1 VPLAVHLRFLG
12 AGRFKYADVE
22 NVVRR
27 IVLELV
33 PGVKTEFVDRDR
45 ALVQIVGWAEKS
57 MRFPVVVFGPEGCGK
72 SAFLR
77 QAAEAL
83 GEFGFDVVYV
93 DAAHRDFAAYTD
105 VAEVARRL
113 LDAASDVSGLAQLKL
128 AYLAVDLAKEL
139 IGRWGRRRVAVLVDE
154 VFQAV
159 GLDKAGIYVKSL
171 LNLVEYPPR
180 SYEKIVAIAITSE
193 GVTREEIGRHL
204 WAELRP
210 MWNMPEEGFRQLYD
224 KIPGPKPPFEEVWRW
239 TGGNPRMLG
248 RLYSSGWAVGRV
260 VEDVVQEK
268 RLTAGFVV
276 RWRKWLEEAV
286 EDPEALWA
294 GDVPEELARKLEA
307 RNLIVYN
314 MYDRDPY
321 FWIDQPPPE
330 RDPELGIG
338 KNVAWQTPIHR
349 EAVRRALE
357 KV

>member
-1 VPLAVHLRFLG
+1 VTLAVHLRLPG

-22 NVVRR
+22 NAVKRVT
-27 IVLELV
+27 LELV
-33 PGVKTEFVDRDR
+33 PGVKTEFIDRDR
-45 ALVQIVGWAEKS
+45 ALGQVVEWAERS
-57 MRFPVVVFGPEGCGK
+57 TRFPVVVFGPEGCGK

-83 GEFGFDVVYV
+83 GGFGFDVVYV
-93 DAAHRDFAAYTD
+93 DAAHRDFVAYTD
-105 VAEVARRL
+105 VGEVARRL

-139 IGRWGRRRVAVLVDE
+139 IGRWGKKKVAVLVDE

-171 LNLVEYPPR
+171 LNLIEYPPR
-180 SYEKIVAIAITSE
+180 SYEKIVAIAVTSE

-210 MWNMPEEGFRQLYD
+210 MWSMPREGFQQLYE
-224 KIPGPKPPFEEVWRW
+224 KLPGPKSPFEDVWRW
-239 TGGNPRMLG
+239 AGGNPRMLG
-248 RLYSSGWAVGRV
+248 RLYENGWDVEEV
-260 VEDVVQEK
+260 VLRLMREK
-268 RLTAGFVV
+268 RLTAEFVR
-276 RWRKWLEEAV
+276 RWRRWLEAAV
-286 EDPEALWA
+286 EDPEVLWSSGA
-294 GDVPEELARKLEA
+294 PEELVKELEA

-314 MYDRDPY
+314 MYDRRPS

-330 RDPELGIG
+330 NDPELGIG
-338 KNVAWQTPIHR
+338 KNMAWQTPIHR